1 MTKYFKLLYQKIS
14 QCKKHI
20 LFIFAFT
27 LLLLLDDHIFQI
39 FNNANKVRFFGKTF
53 WFILAIS
60 FILSFVKN
68 IKVIY
73 AFLALFL
80 FLDFSQLGYLAYF
93 GTYLDPIVIPQIFLE
108 LPEILQSGFGDFGK
122 VYYVFLAVGIPYS
135 ALFYITHKY
144 HKNLYKIKFFW
155 ILLLIMLC
163 YFPRKAINANNI
175 NPLLTNYERP
185 SLYNGFK
192 LYSAYFFNI
201 LPNKSKYKIK
211 EFEPYVMTKNTAM
224 DVNIIILYGES
235 FNHHNIRDETMPHL
249 TKIAKTEPNNFTMTK
264 GISIATFT
272 NTSVPMFFNMQKEA
286 ENYQM
291 QIDKNFNLWKLA
303 KEQNFKTLFIS
314 TQGRGTTNSMG
325 VKNIDT
331 LIAYQDEEKLI
342 NTINDDAVLEIFKRY
357 DINEGNNFVV
367 LHQRNLHSPYR
378 ANYIHREQEFNKFS
392 NEYDNCMLYEDSLLN
407 DLITELKKTNKTFY
421 LFITSDHGEMTGQNG
436 KWGHGTLDPL
446 SAEIPMMLYTND
458 KNKTILNEFK
468 KIWSPTHWDIL
479 QIITKIMG
487 YKVDNPNTPD
497 NVYYINNTDL
507 MGRDGF
513 IKVIKDTKNKKIDYE
528 IVR

>member
-1 MTKYFKLLYQKIS
+1 MVSLYIHYPFCRSKCPYCDFNSWCFTIDEQKLIDAYLTELDFYKQYDFDTIYFGGGTPTLMTEKLLES
-14 QCKKHI
+14 I
-20 LFIFAFT
+20 L
-27 LLLLLDDHIFQI
+27 
-39 FNNANKVRFFGKTF
+39 NKVNCKGE
-53 WFILAIS
+53 IS
-60 FILSFVKN
+60 M
-68 IKVIY
+68 
-73 AFLALFL
+73 
-80 FLDFSQLGYLAYF
+80 
-93 GTYLDPIVIPQIFLE
+93 E
-108 LPEILQSGFGDFGK
+108 
-122 VYYVFLAVGIPYS
+122 
-135 ALFYITHKY
+135 
-144 HKNLYKIKFFW
+144 
-155 ILLLIMLC
+155 
-163 YFPRKAINANNI
+163 ANPNSI
-175 NPLLTNYERP
+175 SYE
-185 SLYNGFK
+185 K
-192 LYSAYFFNI
+192 L
-201 LPNKSKYKIK
+201 K
-211 EFEPYVMTKNTAM
+211 
-224 DVNIIILYGES
+224 
-235 FNHHNIRDETMPHL
+235 
-249 TKIAKTEPNNFTMTK
+249 
-264 GISIATFT
+264 
-272 NTSVPMFFNMQKEA
+272 
-286 ENYQM
+286 
-291 QIDKNFNLWKLA
+291 
-303 KEQNFKTLFIS
+303 NFKTIGVNRLSIGIQSLKDDDLKMLGRIHNREEGIQAIKNAEKIFKDKYSIDLIYSRPNQNITDWSRELEQGIALSPYHIS
-314 TQGRGTTNSMG
+314 AYQLIIERGTTNSMG

-421 LFITSDHGEMTGQNG
+421 LFITSDHGEMIGQNG